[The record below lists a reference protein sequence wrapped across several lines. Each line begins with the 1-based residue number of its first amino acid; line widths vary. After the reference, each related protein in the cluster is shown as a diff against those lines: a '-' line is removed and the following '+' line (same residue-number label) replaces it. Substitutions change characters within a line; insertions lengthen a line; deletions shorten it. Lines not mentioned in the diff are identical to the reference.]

1 MVILAAL
8 LLLVGCVYLAM
19 GRQDQPP
26 EWVPHSQRWAAH
38 GRNATI
44 IGLVLEGMGVA
55 ALLVQGVAVPVGAN
69 GVFSTTLPLQQG
81 MNTIVVESFTSM

>member
-1 MVILAAL
+1 MVIVAIL
-8 LLLVGCVYLAM
+8 LGLVGCVYLAM

-26 EWVPHSQRWAAH
+26 QWVPQAQRWAAH

-55 ALLVQGVAVPVGAN
+55 ALIFGILGRR
-69 GVFSTTLPLQQG
+69 
-81 MNTIVVESFTSM
+81 